1 MQDADRPI
9 VRLHSVL
16 HPEPQGQQLQ
26 QHLYGEESGEDHVED
41 VHDVAEGLGLLVVL
55 QQREH
60 SARCGPTGSALT
72 NWTSTDLHSQCD
84 SVEQNQD
91 EHDVLEPRGIDD
103 GPELVLNRVL
113 GDVEFQRLSL
123 QGVLH
128 ALTLRQRQTADMDR
142 PETQC
147 PAAQRL
153 DRGRELIQQNHQTKT
168 AKTLIFCLEY
178 FRTCHGSQQ
187 N

>member
-26 QHLYGEESGEDHVED
+26 QHLCGEESGEDHVED
-41 VHDVAEGLGLLVVL
+41 VHDVAEGLGLFVVL
-55 QQREH
+55 QQRQH
-60 SARCGPTGSALT
+60 SARFGPTGSAVT
-72 NWTSTDLHSQCD
+72 NWTSTDLHGQCD
-84 SVEQNQD
+84 GVEQNQD
-91 EHDVLEPRGIDD
+91 EHDVLESRGIDD

-113 GDVEFQRLSL
+113 WDVEFQRLSL

-128 ALTLRQRQTADMDR
+128 ALTLRQRQTAEMRQETWDR
-142 PETQC
+142 HGTER

-153 DRGRELIQQNHQTKT
+153 DRGQELFQQNHQTKT
-168 AKTLIFCLEY
+168 AKTFNFL
-178 FRTCHGSQQ
+178 S
-187 N
+187 